1 MKHHDNLQYT
11 RYLDSVFCSTVPLH
25 ITCHAEVTQRRLCVR
40 LSHTTDKIC
49 VRHVAQIPNEYS
61 QWHARKDSDFPHC
74 CLCRFMCRVH
84 TLTAI
89 STFSL
94 WIHHN
99 SQTTSIAPGNCRR
112 LRPKVRHI
120 LRTERPTKF
129 KLGIQMEYEDPY
141 HRQAPWPPKSNSK
154 VARSRDASD
163 SCWPISRELN
173 VRKTPKL
180 VERLPT
186 NLRVIM
192 RTGFKVK
199 GQLGRLMLRP
209 KVYYIFQTERLTNF
223 KIGMLMEHALSTATA
238 SYERLWSWVLARG
251 RGNTV
256 STAHGGHATCYVYTH
271 VYCTVNKLR
280 THCIK
285 FKSIRWRKIN
295 FFKQNIQYSQQS
307 KKKF

>member
-1 MKHHDNLQYT
+1 MTSNVKGQGRKVTWRVWQVLADKSRTKRSRNT
-11 RYLDSVFCSTVPLH
+11 KIGGKVA
-25 ITCHAEVTQRRLCVR
+25 HATGNKAHQFQGQRPKVEVIWWV
-40 LSHTTDKIC
+40 
-49 VRHVAQIPNEYS
+49 
-61 QWHARKDSDFPHC
+61 
-74 CLCRFMCRVH
+74 M
-84 TLTAI
+84 
-89 STFSL
+89 
-94 WIHHN
+94 
-99 SQTTSIAPGNCRR
+99 

-295 FFKQNIQYSQQS
+295 F
-307 KKKF
+307 